1 MAYDPS
7 IFNINPYYDDFDGAK
22 GFLRV
27 LFKPGYAVQA
37 RELTQAQT
45 LLQNQLSK
53 IGDHLFK
60 DGSRIIGGGISVRN
74 AAYIMVDAGVSS
86 PFLGA
91 TNYEDLVGAVLTST
105 VSGDLTEA
113 RVVHYVA
120 PDVSSDGLLV
130 LIVDFVSGFEFQ
142 SSFNITREK
151 DSLQYNGFVAAP
163 SAFLDGV
170 EYPSTGNCKLITVN
184 EGIFYID
191 GFFVRSATQFFSPY
205 QTNSVRRDFRFN
217 GFSDLNKKIGFLINR
232 DSVTEREDNTL
243 RDPAIG
249 SYNYN
254 APGADRYKISPVLSQ
269 VEPLET
275 PDDFVELVRFEGG
288 KVVKK
293 ADRISYGEIEKTLA
307 RRTYDESGS
316 YSVNPFDIN
325 IKRSLVSTDAF
336 NLVMGQGKAYVLGQ
350 EVENQYP
357 KILSLPRAQTVQQ
370 EGESSPLSYDFSTGN
385 YVDVTFNTDSQALFG
400 SNLPSIAS
408 GSVLARFFGTTNNT
422 VALGYVHGA
431 IPTNA
436 NGVTAKTYRLY
447 LYGISGSVQSGR
459 SACIYLHS
467 NGNTLGRF
475 TPTTGT
481 SFAAPSQSVQQS
493 LVYEMTPAYAVA
505 DFSSLRVVGKLVGGN
520 TNLVAPVHAAP
531 NTTYTITKDHFS
543 DSLVSPSSSVFSFFN
558 YGSGNPTS
566 SSDTQEIAIID
577 QNGTAYVPPAN
588 GTVLSSTDAS
598 QFSLVITNAPSGFT
612 SGSFRVVAPVI
623 YTPVISDI
631 NTYRYKTTAS
641 TTHQFTTNSFR
652 TDSVGRKYFVLP
664 HIDVFSVSS
673 INNPSDSQSF
683 IDDFELDDGQRESH
697 YDNARLYIKENAAGK
712 AVYNGTPGTAVTLV
726 VSYSRFVH
734 NGLQCAPFI
743 GKHSYTDLEY
753 EKIPLYTNP
762 RTGKTV
768 SLANCLDFRRSGV
781 TSSVAMLKP
790 YGRSEFGTIGDTQVK
805 YSHYLPR
812 IDKICLKADVD
823 DGSPMFF
830 LESGTPDFSPVSPSD
845 PADSLVLATLTIP
858 AYTHNP
864 EDIVISPVNSKRY
877 TMSDIGRMEKRVDD
891 VEVFTKLSLSET
903 ELETRSLKT
912 SVSQTEPLK
921 TSIFVD
927 ELYGHSSSDVVSNFH
942 SCSIDLERSELRP
955 FFLPFDVGFPQGITS
970 DTQQSTDGVVT
981 LNYTTKS
988 YIDNKKYTKTIKPNP
1003 SNNVNWL
1010 GFLKI
1015 TPQVTTVYDKSVRPV
1030 VKTNSLMEN
1039 DNWLSSNANDDR
1051 GFGTQWNDWESIWF
1065 GIDDIEEEQQDIQK
1079 RILQTPRVNSESSVP
1094 NINSGNVKVSASRN
1108 AQSIDQRTSSFMRTR
1123 YMKNRIKTKI
1133 GNKIVDRSVV
1143 PYIPYQTI
1151 SGVATGLKPNSQSL
1165 SVFFDSD
1172 RVLSG
1177 VTTDENG
1184 TSVFS
1189 FDIVSSSA
1197 LVGNRMVRIIDAEE
1211 LENATVSAD
1220 AIYHCSG
1227 LLNQRDSG
1235 SYSTRPPE
1243 LRRQS
1248 VNSETIAKDPFNRDL
1263 DTIENNQWADPL
1275 SQTFFVD
1282 KKTNPEGIFLKR
1294 VSLFFSAKDS
1304 KLPVVI
1310 QIRPTV
1316 SGYPSPSVVLPF
1328 STVVKMPVDV
1338 SASSVPAET
1347 KFEFTSPVY
1356 LEPGEYSICVLTNSD
1371 DYELFAADSSFN
1383 SIPNAAS
1390 TSGRAGN
1397 NQLVGTMFV
1406 AQGLGPAV
1414 ADNTTDMMF
1423 SVERCEFSSQG
1434 TYSINNAT
1442 NLTDVQVMKF
1452 YASEI
1457 VPNGCSI
1464 SRQVGTTEFGNSESM
1479 YPNTSVTPN
1488 IVYTLRRGASNAV
1501 SPVFDRQ
1508 TLTGT
1513 AIQMYTNRTSSS
1525 PYSEYVSRVVELPDY
1540 VSSNGLAVFVD
1551 ENTPSQ
1557 TGVSVQYRC
1566 SVSGETDIFEKPW
1579 ADLTRS
1585 SNTPAFTSSS
1595 DLDFRESQFRGIT
1608 SSFQSYQVKVRLA
1621 STASPTY
1628 ARTPSVRNIRTI
1640 SFIQPT

>member
-7 IFNINPYYDDFDGAK
+7 IFNINPYYDDFDAAK

-74 AAYIMVDAGVSS
+74 ASYIMVDAGVSS
-86 PFLGA
+86 PLLGA
-91 TNYEDLVGAVLTST
+91 TNYEDLIGSVLTS
-105 VSGDLTEA
+105 SIDGDLTEA

-130 LIVDFVSGFEFQ
+130 LIVDFVSGFAFE
-142 SSFNITREK
+142 SSFNLTK
-151 DSLQYNGFVAAP
+151 GSFQYNGFVPAP

-170 EYPSTGNCKLITVN
+170 EYPSTGACKLVSVN
-184 EGIFYID
+184 EGVFYID
-191 GFFVRSATQFFSPY
+191 GFFVRSSTQFFSPY
-205 QTNSVRRDFRFN
+205 EKNAVRRDFRFD
-217 GFSDLNKKIGFLINR
+217 GFSQLNKKIGFLITR
-232 DSVTEREDNTL
+232 DGVTERDDNTL

-254 APGADRYKISPVLSQ
+254 APGADRYKITPVLSQ
-269 VEPLET
+269 VELLDT

-307 RRTYDESGS
+307 RRTFDESGS
-316 YSVNPFDIN
+316 YSVNPFDIS
-325 IKRSLVSTDAF
+325 IKRTADSTEYF
-336 NLVMGQGKAYVLGQ
+336 NLVMGQGKAYILGQ
-350 EVENQYP
+350 EVENAYP
-357 KILSLPRAQTVQQ
+357 KVLPFPRAQTVQE
-370 EGESSPLSYDFSTGN
+370 EGTSSPLSYDFSTGN
-385 YVDVTFNTDSQALFG
+385 YLDVTFNSDSQTLFA

-422 VALGYVHGA
+422 VATGYVHGA

-436 NGVTAKTYRLY
+436 NGVSAKTYRLY
-447 LYGISGSVQSGR
+447 LYGISGAVQSGR
-459 SACIYLHS
+459 SACIYLHT

-475 TPTTGT
+475 
-481 SFAAPSQSVQQS
+481 APSSGTTFPSPSQTVQQS
-493 LVYEMTPAYAVA
+493 LVYEVTPGYAVS

-520 TNLVAPVHAAP
+520 TNLVAASHNSP
-531 NTTYTITKDHFS
+531 NTTYSVTKDHFS

-558 YGSGNPTS
+558 YGSGANTS

-577 QNGTAYVPPAN
+577 QNGNAFVPPAS
-588 GTVLSSTDAS
+588 GTVLSSVDTS
-598 QFSLVITNAPSGFT
+598 QFSLVITNAANGFT
-612 SGSFRVVAPVI
+612 SGSFRIAAPVI
-623 YTPVISDI
+623 YTPVISDV
-631 NTYRYKTTAS
+631 NTYRYKTTATS
-641 TTHQFTTNSFR
+641 THQFVTNSFN
-652 TDSVGRKYFVLP
+652 TDSVGRKYFRLP
-664 HIDVFSVSS
+664 HIDVFSISS
-673 INNPSDSQSF
+673 IVNQADQQIF
-683 IDDFELDDGQRESH
+683 ADDFELDDGQRESH
-697 YDNARLYIKENAAGK
+697 YENARLYIKENASSK
-712 AVYNGTPGTAVTLV
+712 SVYNGTAGTAITLV
-726 VSYSRFVH
+726 VSYSRFIH

-768 SLANCLDFRRSGV
+768 SLANCIDFRRSGL

-790 YGRSEFGTIGDTQVK
+790 YGRSEFGTIGDTEIK

-812 IDKICLKADVD
+812 IDKICLKADVE
-823 DGSPMFF
+823 DGSPLFF
-830 LESGTPDFSPVSPSD
+830 LESGTPDISPVSPSD
-845 PADSLVLATLTIP
+845 PADSLVLATLTVP

-864 EDIVISPVNSKRY
+864 EDIMISPVNSKRY

-955 FFLPFDVGFPQGITS
+955 FFVPFDVGFVEGVTS
-970 DTQQSTDGVVT
+970 DTRESADGIVT
-981 LNYTTKS
+981 LNYTSKL

-1015 TPQVTTVYDKSVRPV
+1015 TPQVTTIYDKSVRPV

-1065 GIDDIEEEQQDIQK
+1065 GIDDIEEEQQDIQN
-1079 RILQTPRVNSESSVP
+1079 RILQTPRINSESSVS

-1108 AQSIDQRTSSFMRTR
+1108 AQSVDQRTSSFMRTR
-1123 YMKNRIKTKI
+1123 YLKNRIKTKI
-1133 GNKIVDRSVV
+1133 GNKIIDRSVI
-1143 PYIPYQTI
+1143 PYIPYQTV
-1151 SGVATGLKPNSQSL
+1151 SGLATGLKPNSQSL

-1172 RVLSG
+1172 LVLSG
-1177 VTTDENG
+1177 VTSDENG
-1184 TSVFS
+1184 TSRFS
-1189 FDIVSSSA
+1189 FDIINSSA
-1197 LVGNRMVRIIDAEE
+1197 LVGSRTVRISDADAI
-1211 LENATVSAD
+1211 ENSTLSAD
-1220 AIYHCSG
+1220 AVYHCSG
-1227 LLNQRDSG
+1227 ILNQRDSG
-1235 SYSTRPPE
+1235 SFSTRPPE

-1263 DTIENNQWADPL
+1263 DTIENNQWSDPL

-1282 KKTNPEGIFLKR
+1282 KKTNAEGIFLNS
-1294 VSLFFSAKDS
+1294 VSLFFSSKDS
-1304 KLPVVI
+1304 KLPVAV
-1310 QIRPTV
+1310 QIRPTL

-1328 STVVKMPVDV
+1328 STVVKMPSEVN
-1338 SASSVPAET
+1338 ASSVPAET
-1347 KFEFTSPVY
+1347 KFEFSSPVY

-1371 DYELFAADSSFN
+1371 DYELFAAESSFN
-1383 SIPNAAS
+1383 SIPNSSS

-1397 NQLVGTMFV
+1397 NQLVGTLFV
-1406 AQGLGPAV
+1406 AQGLGAAV
-1414 ADNTTDMMF
+1414 PDNTTDLMF
-1423 SVERCEFSSQG
+1423 SLERCEFASQG
-1434 TYSINNAT
+1434 TYSINSAT
-1442 NLTDVQVMKF
+1442 NLSDVQVVKF
-1452 YASEI
+1452 YSSEI
-1457 VPNGCSI
+1457 IPSGCSI
-1464 SRQVGTTEFGNSESM
+1464 SRQIGTTEFYNGESI
-1479 YPNTSVTPN
+1479 YPETAITPN

-1508 TLTGT
+1508 TLVGT
-1513 AIQMYTNRTSSS
+1513 SVQMYTNRTSTS

-1540 VSSNGLAVFVD
+1540 ITSNGIAVFVD
-1551 ENTPSQ
+1551 ENTPTQ
-1557 TGVSVQYRC
+1557 TQISVQYRC
-1566 SVSGETDIFEKPW
+1566 SVSGETDIFDKPW
-1579 ADLTRS
+1579 ANLSRS
-1585 SNTPAFTSSS
+1585 LNTPQFTSSS
-1595 DLDFRESQFRGIT
+1595 DLDFREAEFRGVT
-1608 SSFQSYQVKVRLA
+1608 SSFQSYQIKVRLSSA
-1621 STASPTY
+1621 ASPTY
-1628 ARTPSVRNIRTI
+1628 SRTPSVRNIRTI